1 MILINAARKVARY
14 NELGLHYDLV
24 ANQIYEKRFVGG
36 TAPFHTSFLPY
47 IVAGLISFDMGRMMG
62 KGLVAKYEIEAG
74 GFASRLNSKLQEIKP
89 LLDPLINLNLTQT
102 DLPQH
107 SDAID
112 AIKEAY
118 NTLSAKGN
126 GALHENQTK
135 CFHVGATKI
144 LHFLNPKLF
153 IIVDS
158 NAAQAFRDAHNVL
171 FRNATQP
178 GYSALSYIECM
189 KCAQKDILTYGLE
202 QFQALE
208 PSVPITRIYDK
219 LTFATGSGL

>member
-1 MILINAARKVARY
+1 VILKRATRKVARY
-14 NELGLHYDLV
+14 NEVGLHYNLV
-24 ANQIYEKRFVGG
+24 ANQIYEKRSVDD
-36 TAPFHTSFLPY
+36 TDPFDTPFLRY
-47 IVAGLISFDMGRMMG
+47 IIAGLISFDMRRMMG

-74 GFASRLNSKLQEIKP
+74 GFASRLNSKLQEIRP
-89 LLDPLINLNLTQT
+89 LLDPLINLNLTQIN
-102 DLPQH
+102 LQQNSH
-107 SDAID
+107 AIE
-112 AIKEAY
+112 AAY

-135 CFHVGATKI
+135 FFHVGATKI

-158 NAAQAFRDAHNVL
+158 NAARAFRRAHNL
-171 FRNATQP
+171 PFRNATQP
-178 GYSALSYIECM
+178 GYSAPLYIKCM
-189 KCAQKDILTYGLE
+189 ECAQKDILTYGLE

-219 LTFATGSGL
+219 LTFATGSEW

>member
-1 MILINAARKVARY
+1 MILKNATRKVARY
-14 NELGLHYDLV
+14 NEVGLHYNLV
-24 ANQIYEKRFVGG
+24 ANQIYEKRFVDD
-36 TAPFHTSFLPY
+36 TDPFDTSFLRY
-47 IVAGLISFDMGRMMG
+47 IIAGLISFDMRRMMG

-74 GFASRLNSKLQEIKP
+74 GFASRLNSKLQEIRP

-102 DLPQH
+102 NLEQNSH
-107 SDAID
+107 AIE
-112 AIKEAY
+112 AAY

-135 CFHVGATKI
+135 FFHVGATKI

-158 NAAQAFRDAHNVL
+158 NAARAFRRAHNL
-171 FRNATQP
+171 PFKNTTQP
-178 GYSALSYIECM
+178 GYSAPSYIKCM
-189 KCAQKDILTYGLE
+189 ECAQKDILTYGLE

-219 LTFATGSGL
+219 LTFATGSEW

>member
-1 MILINAARKVARY
+1 MILKNATRKVAQY
-14 NELGLHYDLV
+14 NEVGLHYNLA
-24 ANQIYEKRFVGG
+24 ANQIYEKRFVDD
-36 TAPFHTSFLPY
+36 TDPFDTSFLRY
-47 IVAGLISFDMGRMMG
+47 TIAGLISFDMGRMMG

-74 GFASRLNSKLQEIKP
+74 GFASRLNSKLQEIRP

-102 DLPQH
+102 NLQQN
-107 SDAID
+107 SRAIE
-112 AIKEAY
+112 AAY

-135 CFHVGATKI
+135 FYHVGATKI

-158 NAAQAFRDAHNVL
+158 NAARAFRSTHNLL

-178 GYSALSYIECM
+178 GYSAPLYIKCM
-189 KCAQKDILTYGLE
+189 KHARKDILTYGLE

-219 LTFATGSGL
+219 LTFATGSEW